1 MAKDYD
7 ALAKAI
13 VENIGGAQNV
23 NSVTHC
29 ITRLRFKLKDEGKAN
44 TDAIKKIKGVVS
56 VVQAG
61 GQYQVVIGSDV
72 DDAYQAVGRIAG
84 IQLDGAL
91 DICEDDDLP
100 KEKKKLLNVIVDT
113 VSGAFLPTLPA
124 MTAAGLLKALCAMLS
139 SFGIM
144 SAESTTYSILY
155 AMGDAFFYFMPVILG
170 ASAAKKFGANQF
182 LGMFIGAALVHPDIT
197 TLYQAGGA
205 VSFLGIPVKLVSYP
219 QTVLPVLF
227 GCLLLAWVDKFFKRI
242 IPKVVANI
250 FVPVLDMLIVIPIT
264 LIAIG
269 PVTDVIGSA
278 IASGVTFLMTIAPP
292 VTGFV
297 VGALWSLMIMMGLH
311 FPLIMVEVN
320 TFLTTGHMQMLPVT
334 FPCTFAHAGAAL
346 GVALRTRNKDL
357 KEVGM
362 AAFISGIFGTI
373 SEPAIY
379 GVNLKYKRPFI
390 CASIFTG
397 IGGAIIAAAGADC
410 VLQLGTISVYTMA
423 MFVTLLPGGIGIL
436 IGVLVGFLGSA
447 ISSYLTF
454 NDSMIKD

>member
-7 ALAKAI
+7 ALAKAV
-13 VENIGGAQNV
+13 VENIGGPENII
-23 NSVTHC
+23 SVTHC
-29 ITRLRFKLKDEGKAN
+29 ITRLRFKLKDESIAK
-44 TDAIKKIKGVVS
+44 TDVVKKIKGVVS

-72 DDAYQAVGRIAG
+72 DDAYQAVGRIPG
-84 IQLDGAL
+84 ISLEGAL
-91 DICEDDDLP
+91 DIKEADDF
-100 KEKKKLLNVIVDT
+100 KEKKKPFDVIVDT

-124 MTAAGLLKALCAMLS
+124 MTAAGLLKALCALLS
-139 SFGIM
+139 SFGLL
-144 SAESTTYSILY
+144 SADSTTYTILY
-155 AMGDAFFYFMPVILG
+155 SMGDAFFYFIPVILG
-170 ASAAKKFGANQF
+170 ASAAKKFGVNQF
-182 LGMFIGAALVHPDIT
+182 LGMFVGATLVYPNIT
-197 TLYQAGGA
+197 SLYSSGEA
-205 VSFLGIPVKLVSYP
+205 VTFIGIPVKLINYP

-227 GCLLLAWVDKFFKRI
+227 GCLLLAWVDKLWKRV

-250 FVPVLDMLIVIPIT
+250 FVPLLDLLITIPIT

-269 PVTDVIGSA
+269 PVTDVVGNA
-278 IASGVTFLMTIAPP
+278 IASAVVFLMTIAPP

-311 FPLIMVEVN
+311 FPLIMIEVN
-320 TFLTTGHMQMLPVT
+320 NLLTTGHMMMLPVT

-346 GVALRTRNKDL
+346 GVALRTKNKDL
-357 KEVGM
+357 KEVGI

-410 VLQLGTISVYTMA
+410 IMQLGTISIYTMA

-436 IGVLVGFLGSA
+436 IGVLVGFFGSA
-447 ISSYLTF
+447 ISSYITF
-454 NDSMIKD
+454 NDSMIEE

>member
-7 ALAKAI
+7 ALAKAV
-13 VENIGGAQNV
+13 VENIGGPENII
-23 NSVTHC
+23 SVTHC
-29 ITRLRFKLKDEGKAN
+29 ITRLRFKLKDESIAK
-44 TDAIKKIKGVVS
+44 TDVVKKIKGVVS

-72 DDAYQAVGRIAG
+72 DDAYQAVGRIPG
-84 IQLDGAL
+84 ISLEGAL
-91 DICEDDDLP
+91 DIKEADDF
-100 KEKKKLLNVIVDT
+100 KEKKKPFDVIVDT

-124 MTAAGLLKALCAMLS
+124 MTAAGLLKALCALFS
-139 SFGIM
+139 SFGLL
-144 SAESTTYSILY
+144 SADSNTYTILY
-155 AMGDAFFYFMPVILG
+155 SMGDAFFYFIPVILG
-170 ASAAKKFGANQF
+170 ASAAKKFGVNQF
-182 LGMFIGAALVHPDIT
+182 LGMFVGATLVYPNITALYSSHE
-197 TLYQAGGA
+197 A
-205 VSFLGIPVKLVSYP
+205 VTFIGIPVKLINYP

-227 GCLLLAWVDKFFKRI
+227 GCLLLAWVDKLWKRV

-250 FVPVLDMLIVIPIT
+250 FVPLLDLLITIPIT

-269 PVTDVIGSA
+269 PVTDVVGNA
-278 IASGVTFLMTIAPP
+278 IASGVVFLMTIAPP

-311 FPLIMVEVN
+311 FPLIMIEVN
-320 TFLTTGHMQMLPVT
+320 NLLTTGHMMMLPVT

-346 GVALRTRNKDL
+346 GVALRTKNKDL
-357 KEVGM
+357 KEVGI

-410 VLQLGTISVYTMA
+410 IMQLGSISIYTMA

-436 IGVLVGFLGSA
+436 IGVLVGFFGSA
-447 ISSYLTF
+447 ISSYITF
-454 NDSMIKD
+454 NDSMIEE